1 MMINYIVYHELCQ
14 YIVFYFSSLYVVYFS
29 FSNIHMNSQNE
40 NWNMTLKGL
49 TGTKTYL
56 EQGNMIMNPLLVQ
69 AGAVLPLIGRWN
81 HYLTV
86 VRFHQRIQAWH
97 GHNALIPCQ
106 FPSDPV
112 VCLGCLSC
120 LGCKEECLVDQH
132 VPKAASIPNHP
143 FLIWLVNLRCL
154 PALFSAMIKEDGE
167 LHIPKDFLTRMFW
180 MQNESGWFGLYNL
193 D

>member
-1 MMINYIVYHELCQ
+1 
-14 YIVFYFSSLYVVYFS
+14 
-29 FSNIHMNSQNE
+29 
-40 NWNMTLKGL
+40 MTLKGL

-112 VCLGCLSC
+112 VCLGCLGCLSC

-167 LHIPKDFLTRMFW
+167 LHIPKEYCACLAYKFFFKKIMTWQECLGGEM
-180 MQNESGWFGLYNL
+180 NPIWFGLIWNNL